1 MKEASKR
8 DVIQKFLGHEDGL
21 FKDWI
26 VRAVEREEDEKIV
39 LEAFRDDEAIGAPER
54 LIHLEPESIHLQDGE
69 LDEATKT
76 AIRDWLTSL

>member
-1 MKEASKR
+1 MSQASKR

-26 VRAVEREEDEKIV
+26 VRAVEGDEGDTIL
-39 LEAFRDDEAIGAPER
+39 LEAFRDDEAIGAPEQTTG
-54 LIHLEPESIHLQDGE
+54 LATESIHLQDGE

-76 AIRDWLTSL
+76 SIREWLRSL